1 MSLFAK
7 KTLQDIGKGIE
18 YTGYGLLGIASVFG
32 IIAPIVA
39 IIAAASQESKKNSS
53 WRSHSGGGST
63 FLIFNNFGN
72 SSQVNPAA
80 TNPAATNPAA
90 TNPAATNPSSNE
102 PIENYFLWSIGLSV
116 LGIILALALEVAW
129 VALMVAGLWV
139 AGAAVLL
146 LGKQVTAYAERQT
159 EDATHAE
166 VSPEK
171 AMPSAPV
178 KVMPS
183 APVKVMPSAPV
194 KVMPS
199 APVMQEEPEQIPPGT
214 NTSRRSWSNWWSSLW
229 QNAEPE
235 PGAAD
240 LNRTSTIGLI

>member
-32 IIAPIVA
+32 VIAPIVA

-53 WRSHSGGGST
+53 RGSYSGGESN
-63 FLIFNNFGN
+63 FWLSIWLSINIFGN
-72 SSQVNPAA
+72 SSQVNPSSANPSSTNPSSTNPSS
-80 TNPAATNPAA
+80 TNPAAR
-90 TNPAATNPSSNE
+90 NPSSNE
-102 PIENYFLWSIGLSV
+102 PIEYYFEWSIGLSV

-178 KVMPS
+178 Q
-183 APVKVMPSAPV
+183 AAPV